1 MFVFMFMYVS
11 STNAAFLAIFGT
23 FLDPIELLMASIAAS
38 ASGEFTPVFNSAVC
52 NVMCWQNQGLLCP
65 AVILNA

>member
-1 MFVFMFMYVS
+1 
-11 STNAAFLAIFGT
+11 
-23 FLDPIELLMASIAAS
+23 MASIAAS